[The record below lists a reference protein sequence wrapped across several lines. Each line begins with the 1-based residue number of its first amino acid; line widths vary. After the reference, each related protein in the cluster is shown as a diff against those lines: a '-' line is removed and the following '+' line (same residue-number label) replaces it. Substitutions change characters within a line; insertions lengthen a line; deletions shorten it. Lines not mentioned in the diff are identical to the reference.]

1 MDRTEEAVRFPARV
15 VVGGGGGGRDGEE
28 AAIFTVQGEAES
40 GRTSPCE
47 AGERTRQLGARATT
61 LQPPPRTEIFL
72 LPPRLLG
79 SARWFG
85 WARCRLA
92 TLDRQFGFH
101 SGPRLGD
108 VALFFFK
115 IALKHFF

>member
-15 VVGGGGGGRDGEE
+15 VVVGGGGGRDGEE

-47 AGERTRQLGARATT
+47 AGERTRYSLA
-61 LQPPPRTEIFL
+61 EIFL

-79 SARWFG
+79 SAGLVVVWRPW
-85 WARCRLA
+85 
-92 TLDRQFGFH
+92 TDH
-101 SGPRLGD
+101 SGSTLG
-108 VALFFFK
+108 LFSVM
-115 IALKHFF
+115 LS